1 MKHLLSILIFLSFM
15 SVASADEIRLA
26 CYNQEYLM
34 LNEYTEVQIDL
45 QKKKLW
51 HYQGYYMDI
60 VAVTDSKIYAERKI
74 YSETFSI
81 DRFSGTA
88 VYSNGMMDP
97 AEVTK
102 YTCKKLDKLF

>member
-1 MKHLLSILIFLSFM
+1 MKHLLSILIFFGFM
-15 SVASADEIRLA
+15 SIASADEIRLA

-60 VAVTDSKIYAERKI
+60 VAIFTPRV
-74 YSETFSI
+74 
-81 DRFSGTA
+81 
-88 VYSNGMMDP
+88 
-97 AEVTK
+97 
-102 YTCKKLDKLF
+102 